1 MNEHLGRGLS
11 ALIPNAETKNL
22 QNAGIGTLPI
32 DRIRPNRFQPRK
44 RFDTESLKELAQ
56 SIVENGII
64 QPLIVTKSTG
74 SEYELIAG
82 ERRLEAAKMAGL
94 EEVPVVIRSVSKKE
108 QLQMAIIENIQREDL
123 DPVEEAMAY
132 QTLADDYQLTH
143 QQIAQ
148 VMGKDRVTITNS
160 MRLLKLPDEVLQ
172 MLADGQI
179 SAGHARS
186 VLSVEADY
194 QVLFAQHIV
203 KYKLSTRQAEEKAKS
218 FVESLQHG
226 AEPKTALTRSLE
238 TELSH
243 IFRLKVSVKEHKGK
257 GKITLEY
264 RNQRELEELKSLLEK
279 LK

>member
-123 DPVEEAMAY
+123 DPIEEAMAY

-148 VMGKDRVTITNS
+148 VMGKDRVTITIPCVCSNCPMKCCRCWPMGKS
-160 MRLLKLPDEVLQ
+160 
-172 MLADGQI
+172 
-179 SAGHARS
+179 
-186 VLSVEADY
+186 
-194 QVLFAQHIV
+194 
-203 KYKLSTRQAEEKAKS
+203 RQDMPAV
-218 FVESLQHG
+218 F
-226 AEPKTALTRSLE
+226 
-238 TELSH
+238 
-243 IFRLKVSVKEHKGK
+243 
-257 GKITLEY
+257 
-264 RNQRELEELKSLLEK
+264 
-279 LK
+279 

>member
-226 AEPKTALTRSLE
+226 TEPKTSLTRSLE

-243 IFRLKVSVKEHKGK
+243 IFRLKVRVKEHKGK